1 MLKVKLTTQKD
12 VGDFCNAVT
21 RMKST
26 VKITALNTVVDAS
39 SLMGIMTLN
48 LSEPIELT
56 CENEKEATEVLTKW
70 SV

>member
-48 LSEPIELT
+48 LSEPVELT
-56 CENEKEATEVLTKW
+56 CENEKEAVEVLTKW
-70 SV
+70 TV

>member
-21 RMKST
+21 HMKST
-26 VKITALNTVVDAS
+26 VKITALNNVVDAS

-56 CENEKEATEVLTKW
+56 CENEKEAAEVLTKW
-70 SV
+70 TV

>member
-1 MLKVKLTTQKD
+1 MFKVKLNTQQD
-12 VGDFCNAVT
+12 VGDFCNAAT
-21 RMKST
+21 HMKSA

-56 CENEKEATEVLTKW
+56 CDNEAEAAEALSQWKV
-70 SV
+70 

>member
-48 LSEPIELT
+48 LSEPVELT
-56 CENEKEATEVLTKW
+56 CENEKEAAEVLTKW
-70 SV
+70 TV

>member
-56 CENEKEATEVLTKW
+56 CENEKEAAEVLTKW
-70 SV
+70 TV

>member
-26 VKITALNTVVDAS
+26 VKITALNNVVDAS

-56 CENEKEATEVLTKW
+56 CENEKEAEEVLTKW
-70 SV
+70 TV

>member
-56 CENEKEATEVLTKW
+56 CENEKEAAEVLTKW